1 MIEINKI
8 YLGDCLEIMKLIDDN
23 SIDLIIIDPPYGIN
37 YNYGFNKK
45 AIKSK
50 INNDSSIENL
60 DWVKIIDSSYRILKE
75 NKSFYIHGRFDSLVK
90 IFNIIKNKFKYNQDF
105 VWDKGDMNSGNL
117 NIMGNIHELILH
129 FSKENPEKSRL
140 QLNENIKIKKRVK
153 AYFKG
158 KLSTKE
164 YVGHPTQKPIKLLE
178 YIIQNRTDE
187 NDLILDYFCGSGTT
201 GVACQNLNRRFLL
214 CDNDKTWIN
223 IAKNRLKLNDDN

>member
-1 MIEINKI
+1 
-8 YLGDCLEIMKLIDDN
+8 
-23 SIDLIIIDPPYGIN
+23 
-37 YNYGFNKK
+37 
-45 AIKSK
+45 
-50 INNDSSIENL
+50 
-60 DWVKIIDSSYRILKE
+60 
-75 NKSFYIHGRFDSLVK
+75 
-90 IFNIIKNKFKYNQDF
+90 
-105 VWDKGDMNSGNL
+105 MNSGNL